1 MSLIVQTISSSASQV
16 FGAKTF
22 KKMNAANLSSG
33 AATLSLYYTGVARRN
48 TSHDYSEAVTVVER
62 DYTFY
67 IVKDLSIDAAKSTI
81 ILEEGLDFRD
91 MKYYDS
97 DGVLYNLFD
106 VQLNAST
113 GAEGQTVDLI
123 IELSYDYD

>member
-1 MSLIVQTISSSASQV
+1 MSLVVQNITSTASKLYGV
-16 FGAKTF
+16 KGF
-22 KKMNAANLSSG
+22 KKINAANTGSG

-113 GAEGQTVDLI
+113 GTEGQTVDLI

>member
-1 MSLIVQTISSSASQV
+1 
-16 FGAKTF
+16 
-22 KKMNAANLSSG
+22 
-33 AATLSLYYTGVARRN
+33 
-48 TSHDYSEAVTVVER
+48 
-62 DYTFY
+62 
-67 IVKDLSIDAAKSTI
+67 
-81 ILEEGLDFRD
+81 

>member
-22 KKMNAANLSSG
+22 KKMNAANLSSD